1 MTSSSE
7 TESAGRGGSVSI
19 RPEIALSWKRSAL
32 SGVDPGREFDA
43 TPADDLDL
51 TGRLLRAAR
60 PVLDEVGIQIAGTE
74 LCVLLADP
82 DCRIVASVFDNPAV
96 ARRMERLGAIV
107 GSRFGEDRAGTNAL
121 GTPLEV
127 RRGVAVNGP
136 EHYLEQFKE
145 LSCYGH
151 PIIHPV
157 TRRVEGILDLTCIA
171 PQVNSLFAPFLQR
184 AAADIERRLLE
195 GSRASEQR
203 LVDAFH
209 RVSPQRHVAVAA
221 ISEDLLLSNRTAQ
234 EMLDGADHAVLRG
247 LAADLQ
253 PNQSRTVRIELAS
266 GESVTVQADRIAGAD
281 GGALFLVQ
289 PTSRRSVPIPRG
301 STRPESAG
309 TRTSRKLQRL
319 RHTDDAVLVLGEPGS
334 GRTSAARDIAD
345 DRCTHSLDAA
355 HIAVRGLD
363 AWVAELGTH
372 LQGRAADGV
381 SPDVLVVEQVQLLP
395 ESVHPL
401 LAGALAGTGPRIV
414 LTACPEPD
422 LPRPVAALVARCP
435 ERVVLPPLRQ
445 RRAEL
450 PDIAQVMLDEIA
462 PGARLTA
469 SAIEALGAAQ
479 WPGNLAELTVVLDK
493 AVARARAAKSAA
505 DGAARDPSRSV
516 GNRAPLRITVADLP
530 ARCRTSDRVTRLGGR
545 ERAERQAIVDALTE
559 CGGNK
564 VHAAAQLGISR
575 STLYTRMRA
584 LDITR

>member
-1 MTSSSE
+1 MVAP
-7 TESAGRGGSVSI
+7 AGADGSLAI

-32 SGVDPGREFDA
+32 SGVDPGRAFDA
-43 TPADDLDL
+43 TPAADLDL

-60 PVLDEVGIQIAGTE
+60 PVLDEVGVQIAGTE

-82 DCRIVASVFDNPAV
+82 DCRIVARVFDNPAV
-96 ARRMERLGAIV
+96 ERRMERLGAIV

-127 RRGVAVNGP
+127 RRGVIVNGA
-136 EHYLEQFKE
+136 EHYLEQFKD

-209 RVSPQRHVAVAA
+209 RVSPQRQVAVTA
-221 ISEDLLLSNRTAQ
+221 IGEDLLLSNRTAQ
-234 EMLDGADHAVLRG
+234 EMLDGADHALLRG
-247 LAADLQ
+247 LAADLK
-253 PNQSRTVRIELAS
+253 PDQSRTVQIELAS
-266 GESVTVQADRIAGAD
+266 GVSVTVRADRIAGAD

-289 PTSRRSVPIPRG
+289 PTARRSVPIPRG

-309 TRTSRKLQRL
+309 ARIGRTLHRL
-319 RHTDDAVLVLGEPGS
+319 RDTDDAVVVLGEPGT
-334 GRTSAARDIAD
+334 GRTSAARDIAGNHGV
-345 DRCTHSLDAA
+345 RILDAA
-355 HIAVRGLD
+355 HIAVRGAD
-363 AWVAELGTH
+363 AWTAELCAH
-372 LQGRAADGV
+372 LQRG
-381 SPDVLVVEQVQLLP
+381 DVLVVEQVQLLP

-401 LAGALAGTGPRIV
+401 LAEALTGAGPRIV
-414 LTACPEPD
+414 LTGCPEPD

-435 ERVVLPPLRQ
+435 ERVELPPLRQ

-450 PDIAQVMLDEIA
+450 SDIAQAMVDDIA

-469 SAIEALGAAQ
+469 STLEALGAAQ
-479 WPGNLAELTVVLDK
+479 WPGNLAELTVVLGK
-493 AVARARAAKSAA
+493 AAATAAAKAA
-505 DGAARDPSRSV
+505 GSE
-516 GNRAPLRITVADLP
+516 RIRIAVADLP
-530 ARCRTSDRVTRLGGR
+530 ARCRTTDRVTRLGGR
-545 ERAERQAIVDALTE
+545 ERAERQAIVDALAE

-584 LDITR
+584 LDVTG